1 LGLLSEIPDIKFSS
15 SFKSMPN
22 ASSINLLKCH
32 TFKTNNR
39 NSLAS
44 LLLRWQLVKNPI
56 LDVQKTK
63 TVANQDTIHYKTH
76 NILQKQNKPTI
87 LSTIKNQ
94 DNTHKSKTDTNF
106 KHKTNNPQ
114 GQKKNPPKHK
124 QSTHK

>member
-1 LGLLSEIPDIKFSS
+1 MGLLSEIPDIKFSS

-87 LSTIKNQ
+87 LSTIKKQ
-94 DNTHKSKTDTNF
+94 DNTHKSKTDTNL